1 MVLSDWSQKSDRC
14 LMCAT
19 TCELQLQFMSTNL
32 IFHTN
37 GQSDY
42 TIFGDDSM
50 IKNQSFMLRVFAIIY
65 WWYLCFV
72 ISFQIEFQ
80 IFKY

>member
-1 MVLSDWSQKSDRC
+1 MVNSDRSPKQSDRC

-19 TCELQLQFMSTNL
+19 TCELQLQF

-42 TIFGDDSM
+42 R
-50 IKNQSFMLRVFAIIY
+50 IKY
-65 WWYLCFV
+65 WFYD
-72 ISFQIEFQ
+72 
-80 IFKY
+80 